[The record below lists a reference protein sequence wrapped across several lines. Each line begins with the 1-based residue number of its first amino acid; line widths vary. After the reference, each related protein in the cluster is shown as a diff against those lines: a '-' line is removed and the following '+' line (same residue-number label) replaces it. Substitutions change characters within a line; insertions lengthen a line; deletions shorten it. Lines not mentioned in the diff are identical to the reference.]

1 MIRTLRR
8 PSRCRATLVAAAMVG
23 LPLAGCSGDGDLTSS
38 DTKRVSVAGIS
49 FEVPASWEEVDP
61 EDLAGDAEA
70 NALMGDLA
78 EQSGLSLDQFERMM
92 SELDLLLMSGEGAQQ
107 GFVDN
112 IGVLPIPGPMPSDH
126 QLKRGMMRG
135 GGLEVLDISHEQ
147 TPLGDVTVV
156 VYELEMPGRLLHDEA
171 IVFETA
177 EGLLSVTV
185 SASDRGTAAD
195 MGDQIVDS
203 LAEAS

>member
-1 MIRTLRR
+1 
-8 PSRCRATLVAAAMVG
+8 
-23 LPLAGCSGDGDLTSS
+23 
-38 DTKRVSVAGIS
+38 
-49 FEVPASWEEVDP
+49 
-61 EDLAGDAEA
+61 
-70 NALMGDLA
+70 
-78 EQSGLSLDQFERMM
+78 
-92 SELDLLLMSGEGAQQ
+92 
-107 GFVDN
+107 
-112 IGVLPIPGPMPSDH
+112 
-126 QLKRGMMRG
+126 
-135 GGLEVLDISHEQ
+135 
-147 TPLGDVTVV
+147 LGDVTVV